1 MRFSGHAGLYCLTV
15 VLAAASSLAHAQQ
28 TDAGAPNAC
37 QGVLASPQRMGAALA
52 EVRSYS
58 TTFLLVTREGPD
70 AATSL
75 DSAALQHLEVGVH
88 AGTAAEALVAAARVP
103 RVRPY
108 SVPGADAGALLSDV
122 LSGKIGAAVLWAPLA
137 GLSAL
142 ERDPENR
149 LGFRTVGGPQ
159 PPPSMSALRRAR
171 KRNARKRSRACSRP
185 TASCPPS
192 RRSRSPCGPCSTR
205 GCRPADPVA
214 AEAGRAIF
222 AARCARCHG
231 EQVVAARDALAP
243 VDLIR
248 SVRRFTYPGFL
259 YIVLNGR
266 QQKGHPG
273 FRGTL
278 EEQEIAKVYQYVR
291 ARSRG
296 DLDATGP
303 AVIALG
309 VFDAG

>member
-1 MRFSGHAGLYCLTV
+1 MDYRRPPDAFLRVSRFALTV
-15 VLAAASSLAHAQQ
+15 ALAAASLSAHAQP

-37 QGVLASPQRMGAALA
+37 QGILASPQRMRAALA

-58 TTFLLVTREGPD
+58 TTYLLVTREGPD

-75 DSAALQHLEVGVH
+75 DSAALQHLEMGVH

-108 SVPGADAGALLSDV
+108 SVPGADAGAMLSDV
-122 LSGKIGAAVLWAPLA
+122 LSAKIGAAVLWAPLA

-159 PPPSMSALRRAR
+159 PPPSMSD
-171 KRNARKRSRACSRP
+171 
-185 TASCPPS
+185 PS
-192 RRSRSPCGPCSTR
+192 EGAETKCAEEIKSLLEAYGVVPAEHRSRSPWGPCSTR
-205 GCRPADPVA
+205 GAADRSLA
-214 AEAGRAIF
+214 AEAGREIF

-243 VDLIR
+243 WTSSGPCVVSPIR
-248 SVRRFTYPGFL
+248 RSSTSCSTAAAKGAPGLSRHPRGAGDSEGLPVRPRTQP
-259 YIVLNGR
+259 R
-266 QQKGHPG
+266 
-273 FRGTL
+273 
-278 EEQEIAKVYQYVR
+278 
-291 ARSRG
+291 
-296 DLDATGP
+296 DLDATRP
-303 AVIALG
+303 AASP
-309 VFDAG
+309 